1 MLYAG
6 MTEHQMNL
14 FKKGLFEQ
22 SIHNDFSWATALA
35 AEQENS
41 RDGLCGMQWSCLF
54 A

>member
-22 SIHNDFSWATALA
+22 DSA
-35 AEQENS
+35 ADSLRRGRGGHYEGPEHPLRLQLGNRVS
-41 RDGLCGMQWSCLF
+41 G
-54 A
+54 